1 MDVKLAQANY
11 LIKCVLD
18 FQSKLENNLN
28 VKIPVIISGDFNSTP
43 GDKVERDTV
52 CIYLDCDADTHKHL
66 IRMHVC

>member
-18 FQSKLENNLN
+18 FQNKLENNLN
-28 VKIPVIISGDFNSTP
+28 VKIPVIICGDFNSTP

-52 CIYLDCDADTHKHL
+52 CIVWIVMVTHTHL